1 MSQSS
6 NRTQLNESLSALV
19 DDEASELEV
28 HRLLQSAEQ
37 DAGLRERWHRYQ
49 LARAAMKGE
58 AVSANSLDFAGAIR
72 EAISGIG
79 FDEPV
84 ALPQEQAQPR
94 GQKIARWKSN
104 AGRAAIAASV
114 AAVVLVGAQQLQLA
128 GYGVSGQEDLA
139 QQAPEPLPVAPA
151 NINNVPTINVQNV
164 SGGDVIQPNQSPR
177 GVEYS
182 PNAHQQQLQDEQI
195 RRYIHQLMMEHAESA
210 AQNSG
215 SGLLPYTRVPAE
227 EER

>member
-19 DDEASELEV
+19 DNEASELEI
-28 HRLLQSAEQ
+28 HRLLASAEQ
-37 DAGLRERWHRYQ
+37 DAEIRERWHRYQ
-49 LARAAMKGE
+49 LARAAIKGE
-58 AVSANSLDFAGAIR
+58 AVGAVSMDFADGIR
-72 EAISGIG
+72 QAVSSLE

-84 ALPQEQAQPR
+84 QQPGR
-94 GQKIARWKSN
+94 RDQQQGNRLKAN

-128 GYGVSGQEDLA
+128 GFGAGGQEEFA
-139 QQAPEPLPVAPA
+139 QQTPESSLPVAPSSI
-151 NINNVPTINVQNV
+151 NIPTINVQNV
-164 SGGDVIQPNQSPR
+164 SGGDVLPPTAAPR
-177 GVEYS
+177 GLEYAPS
-182 PNAHQQQLQDEQI
+182 IQQQQLQDEQI
-195 RRYIHQLMMEHAESA
+195 RRYIRQLMFEHAESA

-215 SGLLPYTRVPAE
+215 SGLLPYTRVPVE